1 VPERIE
7 QIVKAVLERNA
18 MRGIQLTQ
26 SGPHNRAEEMA
37 DGRPPAATVRRFML
51 DYWTTFE
58 IGTPDPDRR
67 YFSEHI
73 YEMEPSISRRLELLE
88 SGCSCF
94 SHEPLCCEIM
104 IHKHALLALA
114 GMLLAVGI
122 GSAQAE
128 VAVDNTH
135 PRRLRPSR
143 SSPCRSPARR
153 PELVCIDGF
162 KPGTVQLV
170 AWQTAYADKV
180 NDLDGSV
187 EIKDYPN
194 DDHFSLP
201 ERCVPDARKWLNDLF
216 SSSLPGASLR

>member
-1 VPERIE
+1 MLLQTLSPT
-7 QIVKAVLERNA
+7 K
-18 MRGIQLTQ
+18 T
-26 SGPHNRAEEMA
+26 
-37 DGRPPAATVRRFML
+37 AAAK
-51 DYWTTFE
+51 
-58 IGTPDPDRR
+58 
-67 YFSEHI
+67 
-73 YEMEPSISRRLELLE
+73 SRRTDRSRPELAVALLHLLRNHRKD
-88 SGCSCF
+88 SRFHPVGDSVYGGQ
-94 SHEPLCCEIM
+94 SVLCNLPEDY
-104 IHKHALLALA
+104 ALLALA

-180 NDLDGSV
+180 KDLDGSV